1 MEEKETKD
9 DYQKTQSA
17 SSPGIMGENV
27 NRKKNEV
34 VTGKEESANATAQEE
49 GLNEE
54 KSAGNAGAF
63 EGFEDTER

>member
-1 MEEKETKD
+1 MEEKNKKD

-17 SSPGIMGENV
+17 SSPGAMGEEV

-34 VTGKEESANATAQEE
+34 ESGKGESANVAAQEE

-54 KSAGNAGAF
+54 KSPGSAGAF
-63 EGFEDTER
+63 EGFENTER